1 MGFEDARA
9 RVCFHV
15 RVRTSHAP
23 NGRDRGERV
32 GAVVEG
38 VGHQR
43 GRGRAGAHGVGDA
56 EEPLLPGRGRVRGG
70 GKAEG
75 ATLRTRRN
83 RVGGQ
88 GRGQQESVLS
98 AAPRAHATERGAILV
113 PAGAACRRSTTHG

>member
-38 VGHQR
+38 VGYQR
-43 GRGRAGAHGVGDA
+43 GRRRAGAHGVGDA

-75 ATLRTRRN
+75 PTPSSAAQQ
-83 RVGGQ
+83 G
-88 GRGQQESVLS
+88 GRGGGGRKVC
-98 AAPRAHATERGAILV
+98 AAPRARATERGAILV

>member
-75 ATLRTRRN
+75 PTPSSAAQQ
-83 RVGGQ
+83 G
-88 GRGQQESVLS
+88 GRGEWLNIRKLQTLESLKV
-98 AAPRAHATERGAILV
+98 
-113 PAGAACRRSTTHG
+113 

>member
-15 RVRTSHAP
+15 RVRTSHAAY
-23 NGRDRGERV
+23 GRDRGERV

-75 ATLRTRRN
+75 PTPSSAAQQ
-83 RVGGQ
+83 GGE
-88 GRGQQESVLS
+88 GRGRQESVRC
-98 AAPRAHATERGAILV
+98 PTRTRHGAWRDTG
-113 PAGAACRRSTTHG
+113 AG